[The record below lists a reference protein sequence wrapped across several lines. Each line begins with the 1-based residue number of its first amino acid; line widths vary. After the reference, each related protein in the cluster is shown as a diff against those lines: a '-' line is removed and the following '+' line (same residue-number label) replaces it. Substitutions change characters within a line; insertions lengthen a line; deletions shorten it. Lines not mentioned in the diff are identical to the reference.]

1 MPSSRRHIAVVGAV
15 PCRSSE
21 KRDFKSI
28 NSIPPMPSSDFLKST
43 RAPVRSFYFEHEAGY
58 LRARQACQVVCE
70 QFQREG
76 GTFRRSVVIPTDIQ
90 SEQLQ
95 GLMLGDGSHLS
106 ADDDVFACGP

>member
-1 MPSSRRHIAVVGAV
+1 MPSSRRHIAVVGAGALPIV
-15 PCRSSE
+15 RE
-21 KRDFKSI
+21 EGFQVD
-28 NSIPPMPSSDFLKST
+28 NSIPPMPSSDFLRST

-90 SEQLQ
+90 SEQLK

-106 ADDDVFACGP
+106 ADDYVFACGP